1 MKKIFS
7 LFAVIVAT
15 LVFSGCGSQKA
26 VETSPQK
33 EAPVE
38 VKKESSDVIS
48 SIKDAM
54 GLGKKMK
61 CTYAVGTGEAKFE
74 STAYIEGSKYKSSSI
89 IAGKTAYASFDGE
102 VMYSWMEGSK
112 TGTKMT
118 MACINELKNS
128 LPPGKEG
135 EGPQGV
141 KAPEDQFKDAV
152 NTSCV
157 PAVEAVDFTLPSEIT
172 FTDQCE
178 VLRKTLDS
186 MKNVK
191 LPADVKLPDN
201 VKLPAN
207 LPKLP

>member
-26 VETSPQK
+26 AETSPQK
-33 EAPVE
+33 EVPVE
-38 VKKESSDVIS
+38 VKTESGSVIS

-61 CTYAVGTGEAKFE
+61 CTYAVGTGDAKFE

-89 IAGKTAYASFDGE
+89 IAGKTAYAYFDGE
-102 VMYSWMEGSK
+102 VMYSWMDGAK

-118 MACINELKNS
+118 LACVNELKNS

-135 EGPQGV
+135 DGSQGV

-157 PAVEAVDFTLPSEIT
+157 PAVEAVELTLPSEVT

-191 LPADVKLPDN
+191 LPANVKLPDN